1 MFVNGEHV
9 PPRPGRKRSE
19 GSRQAI
25 LAAALELTAEVGYG
39 GLTVDGIAARAGTG
53 KQTIYRWWPS
63 KDDVL
68 LEALADRAALDVV
81 VPDQGSYRADLQA
94 FLIASFA
101 LSRLPQ
107 VPDILRALMARAQ
120 IDEEFGQRF
129 RASFLQHRRD
139 ALAVLVDRARD
150 RGDLPGKLAPDTV
163 ADVVFGVIWYR
174 LLAGREPFGDRLASE
189 IASTLSAPDGNMPAG
204 SAATSRTRPPA
215 GTRRPS

>member
-1 MFVNGEHV
+1 MTFVNRENALV
-9 PPRPGRKRSE
+9 RPGRKRSE
-19 GSRQAI
+19 GSRRAI
-25 LAAALELTAEVGYG
+25 LASALELTAEVGYA

-101 LSRLPQ
+101 LGRQPQ
-107 VPDILRALMARAQ
+107 VPVILRALMARAQ

-129 RASFLQHRRD
+129 RASFLQRRRD
-139 ALAVLVDRARD
+139 ALAVIVDRAQA
-150 RGDLPGKLAPDTV
+150 RGDLPLMLTRDTV

-174 LLAGREPFGDRLASE
+174 LLAGRELVADRLAGE
-189 IASTLSAPDGNMPAG
+189 IASLLSGPDGNVL
-204 SAATSRTRPPA
+204 AT
-215 GTRRPS
+215 